1 MQAAPWSS
9 RAAAKVLQH
18 SQTFAVRDDFVGR
31 APWPAADPLV
41 GLFKHRQSRTRGVRR
56 GRGRPPHILVAALL
70 LCGADHRF
78 SWSANPATMGQVV
91 QPHRFPWSANP
102 AATALV
108 AVNGVSRDLSG
119 C

>member
-41 GLFKHRQSRTRGVRR
+41 GLFKHRQSRTRGS
-56 GRGRPPHILVAALL
+56 
-70 LCGADHRF
+70 GADGGVRPTF
-78 SWSANPATMGQVV
+78 WFRRCCSVV
-91 QPHRFPWSANP
+91 QTIVFRGLQTPQRWAKWCSPIVFRGLPTPRRRPSLP
-102 AATALV
+102 
-108 AVNGVSRDLSG
+108 
-119 C
+119 

>member
-41 GLFKHRQSRTRGVRR
+41 GLFKHRQSRTRGS
-56 GRGRPPHILVAALL
+56 
-70 LCGADHRF
+70 GADGGVRPTF
-78 SWSANPATMGQVV
+78 WLRLCCSVV
-91 QPHRFPWSANP
+91 QTIVFRGLQCDALFSTVNWAPPKRPW
-102 AATALV
+102 
-108 AVNGVSRDLSG
+108 AVTSQRSG
-119 C
+119 SCVDS